1 MKISE
6 LKERYA
12 AGVTP
17 SEVIGEIWEKIIA
30 WNDPAIFIHLPE
42 KSQLLALAA
51 EVEALPMELPLWG
64 IPFVVKDNI
73 DVGNWPTTAA
83 CPEFA
88 YVPIE
93 DAEVVRQ
100 LRAAGAIPI
109 AKGNLDQFATGL
121 VGTRTPHG
129 VARNAIDPEFLPG
142 GSSSGSASAVAAGLC
157 AFSLGTDTAGSG
169 RVPAAFQE
177 LIGWKPTRGLLS
189 NRGLVP
195 ACRSLDCISVFANTA
210 ADALLISEV
219 VGQYDAADVFSREV
233 TPAGSIGGS
242 FRFGVPT
249 VLDFAGDPD
258 TPGLF
263 ALAVEKMKSLGGIP
277 VEIDLTPFTEAAKLL
292 YEGPWVAERWA
303 AVGEFVESNPDAV
316 FPVTRKI
323 LEGSKGWDAA
333 STFRAQY
340 KLREFAR
347 EAEGVWKRIDV
358 LLLPTTPRLY
368 TVAENL
374 ADPYA
379 TNATLGRYT
388 NFMNLLDLAAVAMPV
403 GRARD
408 GRAPWGVTLA
418 APAGWDAVLLELA
431 GRYGGE
437 IASGAH
443 CSGALRASM
452 PQDRAKL
459 PHQPSL
465 DITASGPVSDG
476 HRPPRQ
482 KIPLLVCGAHLE
494 GLALHWQLA
503 DRGAVLRG
511 KTRTAAAYRMFAMPA
526 AGAIP
531 PRPAL
536 IRDDAH
542 GAAIEVEVWELEPAA
557 FGDFVSKIPGPL
569 GIGKVL
575 LESGEEVPGF
585 IAEPRA
591 TEGAEEITRFGG
603 WKAWLVREG

>member
-1 MKISE
+1 MNFSE
-6 LKERYA
+6 LKQRYA
-12 AGVTP
+12 AGDTP
-17 SEVIGEIWEKIIA
+17 SAVIREIWEKIIA
-30 WNDPAIFIHLPE
+30 WDDPALFIHLPD
-42 KSQLLALAA
+42 KAVLLEIAA
-51 EVEALPMELPLWG
+51 AVEAMPRELPLWG

-73 DVGNWPTTAA
+73 DVAGWPTTAA
-83 CPEFA
+83 CPAFSYLPSEN
-88 YVPIE
+88 
-93 DAEVVRQ
+93 AEVVRL
-100 LRAAGAIPI
+100 LRAAGAMPI

-121 VGTRTPHG
+121 VGTRSPYG
-129 VARNAIDPEFLPG
+129 VARNAIDAEFLPG
-142 GSSSGSASAVAAGLC
+142 GSSSGSASSVAAGLC

-195 ACRSLDCISVFANTA
+195 ACRSLDCISIFANRA
-210 ADALLISEV
+210 ADALLVSDV
-219 VGQYDAADVFSREV
+219 VGIYDPADAFSREV
-233 TPAGSIGGS
+233 SPTGRIGAH
-242 FRFGVPT
+242 FRFGVPK
-249 VLDFAGDPD
+249 VLDFAGDSD
-258 TPGLF
+258 TPGLYT
-263 ALAVEKMKSLGGIP
+263 AAVGRMKTLGGIA

-303 AVGEFVESNPDAV
+303 AVGEFMERNPEDI
-316 FPVTRKI
+316 FPVTRTI

-340 KLREFAR
+340 RLRELAR
-347 EAEGVWKRIDV
+347 EAKEVWKQIDV

-374 ADPYA
+374 AEPYG

-388 NFMNLLDLAAVAMPV
+388 NFMNLLDLAAVALPA
-403 GRARD
+403 GRARS

-431 GRYGGE
+431 GKFCGE
-437 IASGAH
+437 PIIP
-443 CSGALRASM
+443 RAS
-452 PQDRAKL
+452 R
-459 PHQPSL
+459 
-465 DITASGPVSDG
+465 
-476 HRPPRQ
+476 
-482 KIPLLVCGAHLE
+482 KIPLLVCGAHLA

-503 DRGAVLRG
+503 DRGAVFRE
-511 KTRTAAAYRMFAMPA
+511 KTRTAPIYRMYAMPP
-526 AGAIP
+526 AGSIP

-536 IRDDAH
+536 IRDEAA
-542 GAAIEVEVWELEPAA
+542 GAPIEVEIWELDPAA

-575 LESGEEVPGF
+575 LADGSEVSGF

-591 TEGAEEITRFGG
+591 TEGAEEITCYGG
-603 WKAWLVREG
+603 WRAWLAKGG

>member
-6 LKERYA
+6 LKQRYA

-17 SEVIGEIWEKIIA
+17 TEVIGEIWEKISA
-30 WNDPAIFIHLPE
+30 WDDPAIFIHLPE
-42 KSQLLALAA
+42 KNELLALAA
-51 EVEALPMELPLWG
+51 EIEAMPRDLPLWG

-73 DVGNWPTTAA
+73 DVARWPTTAA
-83 CPEFA
+83 CPAFA
-88 YVPIE
+88 YVPAE
-93 DAEVVRQ
+93 DAEVVRL

-121 VGTRTPHG
+121 VGTRSPYG
-129 VARNAIDPEFLPG
+129 IPRNAIDAEYLPG
-142 GSSSGSASAVAAGLC
+142 GSSAGSASAVAAGLC

-189 NRGLVP
+189 NRGVVP
-195 ACRSLDCISVFANTA
+195 ACRSLDCISVFANCA
-210 ADALLISEV
+210 ADALLIADV
-219 VGQYDAADVFSREV
+219 VGKYDAADAFSREV
-233 TPAGSIGGS
+233 TPAGRIGGS
-242 FRFGVPT
+242 FRFGVPK

-263 ALAVEKMKSLGGIP
+263 AEAVEHMKSLGGTP
-277 VEIDLTPFTEAAKLL
+277 VEMDLTPFTDAAKLL

-303 AVGEFVESNPDAV
+303 AVGEFVESHPDAV

-323 LEGSKGWDAA
+323 LEDSKGWDATA
-333 STFRAQY
+333 TFKAQY
-340 KLREFAR
+340 RLRELAR
-347 EAEGVWKRIDV
+347 ETEAIWKQIDV

-374 ADPYA
+374 ADPYV

-388 NFMNLLDLAAVAMPV
+388 NFMNLLDLAAVAMPA
-403 GRARD
+403 GRARG

-418 APAGWDAVLLELA
+418 APAGWDAVLLELT
-431 GRYGGE
+431 GKFRGE
-437 IASGAH
+437 TMKI
-443 CSGALRASM
+443 
-452 PQDRAKL
+452 
-459 PHQPSL
+459 
-465 DITASGPVSDG
+465 DG
-476 HRPPRQ
+476 HRPPLQ

-503 DRGAVLRG
+503 DRGAVLRES
-511 KTRTAAAYRMFAMPA
+511 TRTAAVYRMFAIPA

-536 IRDDAH
+536 IRDDAN

-591 TEGAEEITRFGG
+591 TAGAEEITSFGG